1 MRTVPVSSEHNYQ
14 IEIGTTWQSAITDWI
29 EGRQQVVLITTE
41 NLRSRI
47 SLTGELSSINVV
59 VIPEGEAG
67 KNVAELEKTWAKLA
81 ELEVERGSLIIG
93 LGGGAVTDH
102 AGFAAATWL
111 RGIDWV
117 AVPTT
122 IAGMVD
128 AAIGGKTGINSKAGK
143 NLIGAF
149 HSPLAVLI
157 DLQWCETLSDRD
169 FAAGMAEAIKC
180 GFIKDLE
187 ILKLLNGKSISDLR
201 SDTDLLEEII
211 ERSASVKAEVVSQ
224 DFKES
229 ELREILNYGH
239 TLGHAI
245 EVHSNY
251 ELRHGEAVAIGMV
264 FMAELSQ
271 ELIGINDQ
279 DVELHRKTLQLLNLP
294 TSYKSGAWQELLRI
308 MRSDKKV
315 RNGELRFVGLERIGK
330 CTKISNPNIDA
341 LERAYGKIS
350 Q

>member
-1 MRTVPVSSEHNYQ
+1 MRTVPVSSERNYQ
-14 IEIGTTWQSAITDWI
+14 VEIGTTWQSSLTDWV
-29 EGRQQVVLITTE
+29 EGRQKVVLITTE
-41 NLRSRI
+41 NLRSKI
-47 SLTGELSSINVV
+47 SLTGELSNISVIE
-59 VIPEGEAG
+59 IPEGEAG
-67 KNVAELEKTWAKLA
+67 KTPESLEKTWTRLG
-81 ELEVERGSLIIG
+81 EIEVERNSLIIG

-143 NLIGAF
+143 NLVGAF

-157 DLQWCETLSDRD
+157 DLSWSKTLSDRD
-169 FAAGMAEAIKC
+169 FAAGLAEVIKC
-180 GFIKDLE
+180 GFIKDKE
-187 ILKLLNGKSISDLR
+187 ILKLMQGKKLSDVR
-201 SDTDLLEEII
+201 ADENLLEELI
-211 ERSASVKAEVVSQ
+211 ERSAAVKAEVVSA

-245 EVHSNY
+245 EVDSNY
-251 ELRHGEAVAIGMV
+251 QLRHGEAVAIGMIFV
-264 FMAELSQ
+264 AELAQ
-271 ELIGINDQ
+271 ELLGLSDQ
-279 DVELHRKTLQLLNLP
+279 VVEMHRAILSSFNLP
-294 TSYKSGAWQELLRI
+294 ISYKSSAWPKLLPI
-308 MRSDKKV
+308 MQSDKKV
-315 RNGELRFVGLERIGK
+315 RSGAIRFVALQDLAHCTRIAAP
-330 CTKISNPNIDA
+330 TSDA
-341 LERAYGKIS
+341 MERAYEKIS